1 MIKTGTL
8 IASALIAVASFSA
21 PSFAQSRSQ
30 YDIQL
35 QRLNDIRQ
43 QTTDAGLNTYNRPL
57 DHAPVSARYDSN
69 RGYFGVYR
77 QRAN

>member
-43 QTTDAGLNTYNRPL
+43 QTTDAGLNNYNRPL

-69 RGYFGVYR
+69 RGYFGVYQ